1 MMWLLL
7 AGAILTEVTATLL
20 LRVASAGKR
29 RWYIPVGVGYFLA
42 FALLTL
48 TLDQGMSLGVA
59 YGTWAAAGVALTAL
73 GSRVFFKERITP
85 VMMLGL
91 GLIIGGV
98 LLIELGAVH

>member
-1 MMWLLL
+1 M
-7 AGAILTEVTATLL
+7 AILILALSSTLA
-20 LRVASAGKR
+20 RIPPKR

-42 FALLTL
+42 FTLLTL

-59 YGTWAAAGVALTAL
+59 YGIWAAAGVALTAVA
-73 GSRVFFKERITP
+73 SRVFFKETITP

-98 LLIELGAVH
+98 LLIELGAAHQGSSW